1 MKLTDLVWNIWT
13 YLTADRKRL
22 QFMDQ
27 LMKLSE
33 KDPQINELL
42 QKKTIECEQNGKDP
56 TAYLEELY
64 DFWITG
70 KDLMT
75 KISRDIQ
82 MDES

>member
-13 YLTADRKRL
+13 YLTADKKRL

-33 KDPQINELL
+33 KDPQINEFL

-56 TAYLEELY
+56 TEYLQELY
-64 DFWITG
+64 DFWATN
-70 KDLMT
+70 KDLMI
-75 KISRDIQ
+75 KINRDIQ